1 MLFDDVKEVIIM
13 KPKARRLAKY
23 KQQKKYKKPKTSS
36 NNNFINALF
45 WNAYEEGKSL
55 YLENIS
61 LDEINKDFM
70 RLKQKLEEKYFYN
83 EINNILSILK

>member
-23 KQQKKYKKPKTSS
+23 KQQKKNKKPKTSS
-36 NNNFINALF
+36 NNNLINAFF

-70 RLKQKLEEKYFYN
+70 KLKQKLEEKYFYN
-83 EINNILSILK
+83 EI